1 MATSPG
7 DYHGWFGT
15 LRAQGERTG
24 KGGNRMTG
32 KQGGKLSGRRAVI
45 TGGASGIGLAIAHA
59 FAREGSPV
67 HIVDVNQAGA
77 QAAVE
82 AIRAAGGAA
91 EAHVGDVSDA
101 ASVQTTFDG
110 IFARG
115 TVRILVNNAGVAHVG
130 TVASTSEED
139 FDRLMRINVRSVYLC
154 TRAVVERM
162 KAQGGG
168 VILNMASIAAI
179 AGLPDRFAYST
190 TKGAVLAMTF
200 SIARDYMKDNIRCN
214 AISPARVHTPFVD
227 GFVAKNYPG
236 REKEMMEVLGQ
247 AQPIGRMA
255 EPEEVA
261 NLAVWLCSDE
271 ASFITGGNYPLDGGY
286 MNLRG

>member
-1 MATSPG
+1 
-7 DYHGWFGT
+7 
-15 LRAQGERTG
+15 
-24 KGGNRMTG
+24 
-32 KQGGKLSGRRAVI
+32 VI
-45 TGGASGIGLAIAHA
+45 TGGASGIGLAIAKA
-59 FAREGSPV
+59 FAREGAPV
-67 HIVDVNQAGA
+67 HLLDLNESAVQAAA
-77 QAAVE
+77 QA
-82 AIRAAGGAA
+82 IQAAGGSA
-91 EAHVGDVSDA
+91 EAHVCDVSDA
-101 ASVQTTFDG
+101 ASVRETFES

-115 TVRILVNNAGVAHVG
+115 RVRILVNSAGVAHVG

-139 FDRLMRINVRSVYLC
+139 FDRLMRVNVRGVYLC
-154 TRAVVERM
+154 TRAVIERM
-162 KAQGGG
+162 KAHSGG
-168 VILNMASIAAI
+168 VILNMASIAAT

-190 TKGAVLAMTF
+190 SKGAVLAMTF
-200 SIARDYMKDNIRCN
+200 SIARDYLRDNIRCN

-271 ASFITGGNYPLDGGY
+271 ASFITGGNYPLDGGFV
-286 MNLRG
+286 NLRG

>member
-1 MATSPG
+1 
-7 DYHGWFGT
+7 
-15 LRAQGERTG
+15 
-24 KGGNRMTG
+24 MTNS
-32 KQGGKLSGRRAVI
+32 GKLDGRRAVI
-45 TGGASGIGLAIAHA
+45 TGGASGIGLAIAKA
-59 FAREGSPV
+59 FAREGGRV
-67 HIVDVNQAGA
+67 HILDLNEAGARAAAEAIQAG
-77 QAAVE
+77 
-82 AIRAAGGAA
+82 GGAA
-91 EAHVGDVSDA
+91 EANACDVSEA
-101 ASVQTTFDG
+101 ASVRATFEG

-115 TVRILVNNAGVAHVG
+115 PVHILVNNAGVAHVG
-130 TVASTSEED
+130 TVASTNEED
-139 FDRLMRINVRSVYLC
+139 FDRLLRINVRSVYLC
-154 TRAVVERM
+154 TRAVVEPM

-168 VILNMASIAAI
+168 IILNMASIAAI

-190 TKGAVLAMTF
+190 TKGAVLAMTL
-200 SIARDYMKDNIRCN
+200 SVARDYLKDNIRCN

-236 REKEMMEVLGQ
+236 REKEMMEVLGR

-271 ASFITGGNYPLDGGY
+271 ASFITGANYPLDGGY